1 MDQREIMKYFEMNE
15 NKNTTY
21 KNICDACL
29 EEMCIY
35 KHLKKQKE

>member
-21 KNICDACL
+21 KNICDAMFRGNVYL
-29 EEMCIY
+29 
-35 KHLKKQKE
+35 